1 MVRVAPHFGDSF
13 FHYVSVSC
21 IGNHGTS
28 ENGAQKNLDAGQAS
42 VRRSNGQKSQ
52 TMEDERCQKDV
63 SPGLPKYMRPR
74 RPSGICILENCLI
87 LSYLKYHSSGDS
99 KLAFQVGGQQHL
111 TTNGLESSSFVREL
125 LVFTKSN
132 SRRKAPSIHRP
143 KGLQR
148 QNPGNIISAC
158 A

>member
-1 MVRVAPHFGDSF
+1 MYRYPVLESM
-13 FHYVSVSC
+13 
-21 IGNHGTS
+21 GTS
-28 ENGAQKNLDAGQAS
+28 ENGAPKNLDVDQAS

-87 LSYLKYHSSGDS
+87 LSYLKYHSSGDP
-99 KLAFQVGGQQHL
+99 KLAFQVGGQQQHL
-111 TTNGLESSSFVREL
+111 TTPGLESSSFVREL
-125 LVFTKSN
+125 LVFTKRN
-132 SRRKAPSIHRP
+132 SIREAPSIHRP